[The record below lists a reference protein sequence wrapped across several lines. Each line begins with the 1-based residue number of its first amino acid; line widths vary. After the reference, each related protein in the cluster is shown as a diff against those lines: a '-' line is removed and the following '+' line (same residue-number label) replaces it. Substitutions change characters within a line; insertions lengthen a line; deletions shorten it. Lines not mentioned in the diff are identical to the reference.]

1 MDSKDREELKAKQM
15 KLLKELA
22 LITGIDVTKEDN
34 NKNIDDK
41 EEEEMEKRFKIY
53 IQAFE
58 EEFETNSQERLKQA
72 PLLIRMYRDM
82 SEKIYAP
89 SKRYNL
95 AIQTMSEI
103 DKKLEKILTAEQKNL
118 LSQKRY
124 CENIIADDVI
134 EVSFVWGYCIADEL
148 KEESKE
154 INIKNKSKKE

>member
-41 EEEEMEKRFKIY
+41 EEEMEKRFKIY

-134 EVSFVWGYCIADEL
+134 EMSFVWGYCIADEL